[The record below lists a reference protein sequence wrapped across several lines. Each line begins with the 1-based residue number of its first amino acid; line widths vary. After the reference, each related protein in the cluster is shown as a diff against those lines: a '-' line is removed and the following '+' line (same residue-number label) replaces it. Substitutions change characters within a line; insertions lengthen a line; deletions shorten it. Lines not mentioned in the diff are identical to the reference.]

1 MFSLC
6 LLARVATFLGRL
18 ILEEDT
24 TGAHVMTPPTLCIER
39 PVMTTLLTC
48 AIVLVG
54 MVGYAFLPVAAL
66 PKVDFPTIKAVV

>member
-1 MFSLC
+1 
-6 LLARVATFLGRL
+6 
-18 ILEEDT
+18 
-24 TGAHVMTPPTLCIER
+24 MTLPTLCIER

-66 PKVDFPTIKAVV
+66 PKVDFPTINVTTIAIMDLSLRMVTRFTTGG